1 MSFSKIHKICC
12 ACVHIMSCI
21 PFSADILCSTRE
33 IRGGGEREGRILA
46 SALWP
51 QAQYRFEGNSL
62 LLSFFADLSATL
74 FSGLYYLVFQNVLDL
89 KCAAV
94 YMHSDLAQNFS
105 KQRGNEGAVCTK
117 NNLASHT
124 HFPSVKTYR
133 YNITI
138 HMFCWSDGCIRVHLT
153 VTPANTRR
161 KVNVHVSLWFTHF
174 PMHPCR
180 SHLPNPAP
188 CLASLWH

>member
-33 IRGGGEREGRILA
+33 IRGGTEREGRILA

-74 FSGLYYLVFQNVLDL
+74 FSGFTYLVFQNVLDL

-124 HFPSVKTYR
+124 HFCQNLSLQYHNTYALLIWWLHPGPPHSHSGKHTQKGKCAR
-133 YNITI
+133 QSLI
-138 HMFCWSDGCIRVHLT
+138 HALSDAPVP
-153 VTPANTRR
+153 VT
-161 KVNVHVSLWFTHF
+161 
-174 PMHPCR
+174 
-180 SHLPNPAP
+180 AP
-188 CLASLWH
+188 